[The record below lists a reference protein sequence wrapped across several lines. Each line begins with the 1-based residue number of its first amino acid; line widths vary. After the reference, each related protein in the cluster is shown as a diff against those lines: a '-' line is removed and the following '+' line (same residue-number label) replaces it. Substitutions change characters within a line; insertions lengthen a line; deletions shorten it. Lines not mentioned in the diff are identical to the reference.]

1 MKTTR
6 IVILGLLAL
15 LLPLS
20 GHARKPHATKLNGPY
35 SVGGKHAKHN
45 TYDYLG
51 KKKHKKPS
59 TYRSPITGQILP
71 GTPVHQ
77 R

>member
-6 IVILGLLAL
+6 IVILALLAL

-20 GHARKPHATKLNGPY
+20 VYSRTKLQGPY
-35 SVGGKHAKHN
+35 SVGTKHAKHN

-51 KKKHKKPS
+51 KKKHHKPS

-71 GTPVHQ
+71 GKAVRQ
-77 R
+77 

>member
-20 GHARKPHATKLNGPY
+20 GYSRTKVQGPY
-35 SVGGKHAKHN
+35 SVGGEHAKHI
-45 TYDYLG
+45 TYGYLG
-51 KKKHKKPS
+51 KKTHHKPS

-71 GTPVHQ
+71 GKPV